1 MTDDI
6 KEDDLVLETNY
17 DENSSCKLCLIQWL
31 NVDLELIM
39 VISNLCNEDNMWKD
53 KETKRKVEFIV
64 YKYLN

>member
-1 MTDDI
+1 LTDDI